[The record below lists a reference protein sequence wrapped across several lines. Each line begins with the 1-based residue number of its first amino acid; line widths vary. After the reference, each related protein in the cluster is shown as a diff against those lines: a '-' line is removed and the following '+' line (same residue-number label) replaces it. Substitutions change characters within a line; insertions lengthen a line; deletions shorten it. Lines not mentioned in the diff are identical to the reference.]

1 MLAIS
6 NNNTNCNNKTINIL
20 AYNKTDLSHLSDKDF
35 EFIDEQL
42 DECDYILLDDNDRI
56 RFVPNSNVYSAD
68 ENYPSIVFYAWD
80 QSLQNNSGSCV
91 NFSEQENN
99 ECNNSIPISTNAI
112 RAFWKIESVNDPFN
126 IVINK

>member
-1 MLAIS
+1 MDNLDQGIWQYKLS
-6 NNNTNCNNKTINIL
+6 NNNEWQN
-20 AYNKTDLSHLSDKDF
+20 F

-99 ECNNSIPISTNAI
+99 SRFNQNSGVVHIDREEIILDQFLMLFYYFLSHL
-112 RAFWKIESVNDPFN
+112 FYSQ
-126 IVINK
+126 